1 MIYTIHL
8 GKWQMKLIII
18 GILLSF
24 NALAGDYYPKLT
36 SQDQPWSITASAG
49 SGNYQLPSKEK
60 NTALG
65 RLALANE
72 MFLAG
77 DIALGL
83 ELGLQT
89 GNRMELELTKKT
101 LNALKKWMPIQTTLA
116 PTLDLLITTKSDP
129 LGNSSFFAQL
139 KGGVAYRHWRDDRIP
154 LNEISQLAGEIQAGF
169 GYPITALAS
178 LSLLY
183 QGIFSGNG
191 PNFHLD
197 PYSQK
202 EQLSNIPTLHA
213 ILVGLSVN
221 L

>member
-1 MIYTIHL
+1 
-8 GKWQMKLIII
+8 MKLTVI

-24 NALAGDYYPKLT
+24 NAIAGDYFPKLT
-36 SQDQPWSITASAG
+36 SQDQPWSVTASAG
-49 SGNYQLPSKEK
+49 TGNYQITSRDK
-60 NTALG
+60 NAPIG

-72 MFLAG
+72 MMLAG
-77 DIALGL
+77 NIALGL

-89 GNRMELELTKKT
+89 GTRIK
-101 LNALKKWMPIQTTLA
+101 LNMPEETFHALKRWIPMQTTLA
-116 PTLDLLITTKSDP
+116 PTLDLLITSKSDP

-139 KGGVAYRHWRDDRIP
+139 KGGLAYRHWRDERVP
-154 LNEISQLAGEIQAGF
+154 LNDISQLAGEIQAGF

-197 PYSQK
+197 TYPK
-202 EQLSNIPTLHA
+202 RAQLSNIPTLHA
-213 ILVGLSVN
+213 VLLGLSVN